1 MITQCEICG
10 STQNNYHKNTNDCL
24 HKKYLLFDKDDYQTR
39 IAKCIL
45 DGNIKLNHFK
55 ESAVKELY
63 GWINNDN
70 IPLCND
76 RTLKS
81 MQWLGFGKLFRGV

>member
-1 MITQCEICG
+1 MKVIFL
-10 STQNNYHKNTNDCL
+10 KTNSKEKIVDFL
-24 HKKYLLFDKDDYQTR
+24 KYLLFDKDDYQTR